1 MKKILLIILLIS
13 MSSCNVTSNESISRD
28 KSKIYMQFADIFQDN
43 TPHYCYFYLEDCASC
58 ESIKNSIEEYA
69 MTNNDFYLVIPSNKI
84 VIGYSENKNIGV
96 DNVDDLRINGF
107 PTLLYITEQKV
118 KNSYVGVK
126 EISNQIF

>member
-1 MKKILLIILLIS
+1 MKKILLIILLIF
-13 MSSCNVTSNESISRD
+13 MSSCSVTSVESLARD
-28 KSKIYMQFADIFQDN
+28 KNEIYMQFADVFQSN
-43 TPHYCYFYLEDCASC
+43 SPHYCYFYLEDCVSC
-58 ESIKNSIEEYA
+58 GSIKNQIEDYA
-69 MTNNDFYLVIPSNKI
+69 ITHEDFYLVIPSNKI

-107 PTLLYITEQKV
+107 PTLLYIVEQKV